1 MYGTQVSL
9 SIGLVA
15 VALSTIL
22 GIFLGGISG
31 YFGGLAD
38 LGIQRVI
45 ELLQSIPPIPIW
57 LALTA
62 TLPRSWS
69 VEQTYLAITVILALI
84 GWTTL
89 GREVR
94 GRFLSLREEDFV
106 VAAKLSGSSRMRIVF
121 RHMLPSMSS
130 HIIAAMTLADAGN
143 DHQRDVLELSRAR
156 PAPTGDQLGRAA
168 AGGTEPAVDRP
179 GALAAAARPRGDHH
193 RARAE
198 HPGRRSARRLG
209 PLSLIAMDQPLL
221 SVRNLKT
228 FFMMD
233 EGTAKAVDGVSFDV
247 QPGQVVGI
255 VGESGCGKSVTIKS
269 VLRIV
274 QRPGRIVGGEILFR
288 RPRGNARDQRAEH
301 EIIDLATLDANGKE
315 MRAIRGSEIAL
326 IPQEPMAAMS
336 PVHTIGNQ
344 LVEAVQLHRD
354 VSKPDAERIVIAR
367 MREVG
372 VPSPHER
379 MTMYPWELS
388 GGLRQRVMIA
398 MALSCDPK
406 LLIADEPTTAIDV
419 TTQAQVLSLLR
430 GLQAQHDMAI
440 IFITHDLGVIA
451 QIADYVVVMYLGRVM
466 ETGPVD
472 DIFHRPQHPY
482 TRALLESIPTMYA
495 PSKELLPTIVGSIPH
510 PFNRPAGCPFYPR
523 CADYMPGTCDRGLP
537 ALLPI
542 NERQSASCFLYHSAV
557 DED

>member
-1 MYGTQVSL
+1 
-9 SIGLVA
+9 
-15 VALSTIL
+15 
-22 GIFLGGISG
+22 
-31 YFGGLAD
+31 
-38 LGIQRVI
+38 
-45 ELLQSIPPIPIW
+45 
-57 LALTA
+57 
-62 TLPRSWS
+62 
-69 VEQTYLAITVILALI
+69 
-84 GWTTL
+84 
-89 GREVR
+89 
-94 GRFLSLREEDFV
+94 
-106 VAAKLSGSSRMRIVF
+106 
-121 RHMLPSMSS
+121 
-130 HIIAAMTLADAGN
+130 
-143 DHQRDVLELSRAR
+143 
-156 PAPTGDQLGRAA
+156 
-168 AGGTEPAVDRP
+168 
-179 GALAAAARPRGDHH
+179 
-193 RARAE
+193 
-198 HPGRRSARRLG
+198 
-209 PLSLIAMDQPLL
+209 MDEPLL

-228 FFMMD
+228 FFVMD

-274 QRPGRIVGGEILFR
+274 QRPGRIVAGQILFR
-288 RPRGNARDQRAEH
+288 RQSRAGAEVV
-301 EIIDLATLDANGKE
+301 DLAALDAYGEE
-315 MRAIRGSEIAL
+315 MRSIRGSEIAL

-344 LVEAVQLHRD
+344 LVEAVRLHQD
-354 VSKPDAERIVIAR
+354 IGKPEAEQIVLGR
-367 MREVG
+367 LREVG
-372 VPSPHER
+372 VPSPKER

-398 MALSCDPK
+398 MALSCEPK

-430 GLQAQHDMAI
+430 GLQQHHHMAI

-451 QIADYVVVMYLGRVM
+451 QIADYVVVMYLGRIM

-523 CADYMPGTCDRGLP
+523 CGDFMRGTCDRGLP
-537 ALLPI
+537 ALLPV
-542 NERQSASCFLYHSAV
+542 NDRQSASCFLYHSTV

>member
-1 MYGTQVSL
+1 M
-9 SIGLVA
+9 
-15 VALSTIL
+15 
-22 GIFLGGISG
+22 
-31 YFGGLAD
+31 
-38 LGIQRVI
+38 
-45 ELLQSIPPIPIW
+45 
-57 LALTA
+57 
-62 TLPRSWS
+62 
-69 VEQTYLAITVILALI
+69 
-84 GWTTL
+84 
-89 GREVR
+89 
-94 GRFLSLREEDFV
+94 
-106 VAAKLSGSSRMRIVF
+106 
-121 RHMLPSMSS
+121 
-130 HIIAAMTLADAGN
+130 
-143 DHQRDVLELSRAR
+143 
-156 PAPTGDQLGRAA
+156 DQL
-168 AGGTEPAVDRP
+168 
-179 GALAAAARPRGDHH
+179 
-193 RARAE
+193 
-198 HPGRRSARRLG
+198 
-209 PLSLIAMDQPLL
+209 LL

-274 QRPGRIVGGEILFR
+274 QRPGQIVGGEIL
-288 RPRGNARDQRAEH
+288 GRDGPDAGTEVV
-301 EIIDLATLDANGKE
+301 DLATLDAYGHE
-315 MRAIRGSEIAL
+315 MRAIRGAEIAL

-336 PVHTIGNQ
+336 PVHTVGNQ
-344 LVEAVQLHRD
+344 LIEAVQLHQD
-354 VSKPDAERIVIAR
+354 VGKAEAERIVIER

-372 VPSPHER
+372 IPSPAER
-379 MTMYPWELS
+379 MSMYPWELS

-398 MALSCDPK
+398 MALSCHPK

-430 GLQAQHDMAI
+430 GLQAQHGMAI

-451 QIADYVVVMYLGRVM
+451 QIADFVVVMYLGRIM

-510 PFNRPAGCPFYPR
+510 PLNRPAGCPFYPR
-523 CADYMPGTCDRGLP
+523 CSDYMAGTCDRGLP
-537 ALLPI
+537 ALLPVG
-542 NERQSASCFLYHSAV
+542 ERQAASCFLYHAAV